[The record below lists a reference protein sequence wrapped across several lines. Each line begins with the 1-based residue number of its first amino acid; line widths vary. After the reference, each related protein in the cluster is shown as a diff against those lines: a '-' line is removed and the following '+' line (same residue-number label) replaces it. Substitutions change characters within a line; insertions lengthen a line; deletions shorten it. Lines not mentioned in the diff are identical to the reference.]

1 MKASGNAALAPFEAE
16 QSLWE
21 QSLWEQSLWEQSLW
35 EQSLWERRPR
45 RDTHS
50 ATRPSRH
57 DRGGDAAP
65 TGVSAST
72 EHRPQSRP
80 AMQGRQ
86 WIAAPTGAAAGR
98 IRTDSP

>member
-1 MKASGNAALAPFEAE
+1 MKASGNAALAPFEAERSLWELSLWE

-57 DRGGDAAP
+57 DRGGDAACMFCL
-65 TGVSAST
+65 GKL
-72 EHRPQSRP
+72 
-80 AMQGRQ
+80 
-86 WIAAPTGAAAGR
+86 
-98 IRTDSP
+98 